1 MPGKLDSYTQKN
13 QSRTFSNIIHKNKL
27 KIDER
32 SKCKTRHSETL
43 RGKHRQNTVWHK
55 SQQDLFWPTPRVLKI
70 TKINRWELIK
80 LKRFCTAKE
89 TVNKMKRQHIEWEK
103 IFANEVTNL
112 GLTFKTYNSLCSSI
126 SKTQPKQYQTTQSK
140 NCISK
145 ETFLQ
150 RRHTD
155 GQRALEETPSS
166 TNH

>member
-1 MPGKLDSYTQKN
+1 MKDLNVRLDTLKLLEEN
-13 QSRTFSNIIHKNKL
+13 IGRTLSDINRNK
-27 KIDER
+27 IFFDP
-32 SKCKTRHSETL
+32 TL
-43 RGKHRQNTVWHK
+43 
-55 SQQDLFWPTPRVLKI
+55 RVLKI

-80 LKRFCTAKE
+80 LKRFCPAKE

-155 GQRALEETPSS
+155 GQRALEETPSI

>member
-1 MPGKLDSYTQKN
+1 MKDLNVRLDTLKLLEEN
-13 QSRTFSNIIHKNKL
+13 IGRTLSDINRNK
-27 KIDER
+27 IFFD
-32 SKCKTRHSETL
+32 
-43 RGKHRQNTVWHK
+43 
-55 SQQDLFWPTPRVLKI
+55 PTPRVLKI

>member
-1 MPGKLDSYTQKN
+1 MKDLNVRLDSLKLLEENTG
-13 QSRTFSNIIHKNKL
+13 RTLSDINRNK
-27 KIDER
+27 IFFDP
-32 SKCKTRHSETL
+32 TL
-43 RGKHRQNTVWHK
+43 
-55 SQQDLFWPTPRVLKI
+55 RVLKI

-112 GLTFKTYNSLCSSI
+112 GLTFKIYNSLCSSI
-126 SKTQPKQYQTTQSK
+126 SKTQPNQYQTTQSK
-140 NCISK
+140 NGISK
-145 ETFLQ
+145 QTFLQ

-155 GQRALEETPSS
+155 GQRALEEMPSI